1 MKKQLILLVV
11 SAFILGGSLSSSP
24 AFAGHQPGF
33 SLIIS
38 PVLFHPVVQPVMHP
52 VVYQRNVYPHHFGTS
67 YVYTQYQS
75 PARPVKTIGIVNGHR
90 DDREVVYVKHAE
102 PVRINKHR
110 GSHRHSR
117 HW

>member
-11 SAFILGGSLSSSP
+11 SAFVVGVFASSSP

-67 YVYTQYQS
+67 YVYTQY
-75 PARPVKTIGIVNGHR
+75 PARPIKTVGIVNSHD
-90 DDREVVYVKHAE
+90 DDREVVRV
-102 PVRINKHR
+102 NKYR
-110 GSHRHSR
+110 GASR
-117 HW
+117 HYNRHW